1 MEEDKPLLSRRE
13 ARKLDRRDAII
24 GVARSYFLQHGYAAT
39 TMSGIAAAVGGSKA
53 TLWSYFPSKEALFEA
68 VLDQATMDFRQ
79 QIISLLKPGTD
90 VEAAVRSFCRRF
102 IEKVTSAP
110 SVALHRLIHAEAG
123 RFPEI
128 GEIFY
133 QRAPNTMTRLLGDFI
148 GQAMERG
155 DLRRADP
162 RQAAKLLV
170 ALCLHNHHQ
179 QLLLG
184 RIDHADPVQVDA
196 DANIVADIFLRAYA
210 PEAPKG

>member
-1 MEEDKPLLSRRE
+1 MDEDKPLLSRRE

-68 VLDQATMDFRQ
+68 VLDQATLDFRRE
-79 QIISLLKPGTD
+79 IISLLKPGSD
-90 VEAAVRSFCRRF
+90 VEATLRSFCRRF

-110 SVALHRLIHAEAG
+110 SVSLHRLIHAEAG

-148 GQAMERG
+148 DMAMEQG
-155 DLRRADP
+155 GLRRGDP
-162 RQAAKLLV
+162 RQAAKLLI
-170 ALCLHNHHQ
+170 AMCLYNNHQ

-184 RIDHADPVQVDA
+184 RIDLVDA
-196 DANIVADIFLRAYA
+196 AQIEADADMAANVFLRAYA
-210 PEAPKG
+210 P